1 MRNSITRMLALVLSV
16 VMILC
21 SNAGLGEGSVVYAET
36 DMQSVS
42 VETATPG
49 DGRIDAS
56 KFKVS
61 LVNESIPYNGE
72 EVNLWLRIKD
82 PSGALSS

>member
-1 MRNSITRMLALVLSV
+1 MVMRKPITRMLALVLSF

-21 SNAGLGEGSVVYAET
+21 SNSGLGDGSIVHAET
-36 DMQSVS
+36 AMQSVS

-56 KFKVS
+56 QFKVS
-61 LVNESIPYNGE
+61 IGNESIPYDGE
-72 EVNLWLRIKD
+72 ELN
-82 PSGALSS
+82 P